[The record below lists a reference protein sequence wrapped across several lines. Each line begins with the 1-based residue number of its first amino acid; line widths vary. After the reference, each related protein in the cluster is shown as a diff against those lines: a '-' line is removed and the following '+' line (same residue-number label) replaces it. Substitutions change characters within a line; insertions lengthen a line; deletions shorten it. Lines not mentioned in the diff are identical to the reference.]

1 MARALVCAMLLA
13 SAATAAAEPTE
24 ADRARA
30 RTLFDA
36 GVAAL
41 RAENYP
47 DALAAFEQ
55 SWQLN
60 PRPLVMYNIAMC
72 RRALFDYPAAIGS
85 FGTYLEVAAGTSEP
99 EDRQADARTQI
110 AELERLV
117 GQVALAVEP
126 AGARVLVDGREVGT
140 TPLAEPLRVGPGQ
153 HVIEVRRDGYEE
165 LRREVTVEQGER
177 VELVATLA
185 PAQAT
190 VEPPVVGPVPP
201 PPVEPLPEVETEDEG
216 GIATQWWF
224 WTIIGVVVV
233 GGGVTA
239 GVLLWPSDEGP
250 VDDWVLHGP

>member
-1 MARALVCAMLLA
+1 MVRAIVCAMLLA
-13 SAATAAAEPTE
+13 NTATAAAEPTE

-30 RTLFDA
+30 RTLFDS

-72 RRALFDYPAAIGS
+72 QRALFDYPAAIGS
-85 FGTYLEVAAGTSEP
+85 FGTYLEVAAGTTEP
-99 EDRQADARTQI
+99 EDRLADARTQI

-117 GQVALAVEP
+117 AQVALAVEP

-153 HVIEVRRDGYEE
+153 HVIEVRRDGYGDF
-165 LRREVTVEQGER
+165 RREVAVEQGER
-177 VELVATLA
+177 VEIVATLT
-185 PAQAT
+185 PALAT
-190 VEPPVVGPVPP
+190 VGPLPVGPSLTSPL
-201 PPVEPLPEVETEDEG
+201 ESLPEVESEEEG
-216 GIATQWWF
+216 GIATKWWF
-224 WTIIGVVVV
+224 WTIIGVVVA
-233 GGGVTA
+233 GAGVTA

-250 VDDWVLHGP
+250 ADDWVLHGP